1 MDFRVYIALDIP
13 ILDEKYELLVP
24 IDRRIHELITV
35 LKNNI
40 KGLNEDYYK
49 DRMPNLFN
57 KSSGQL
63 YDMNLILKDSDI
75 KTGTR
80 LILL

>member
-24 IDRRIHELITV
+24 IDRRIHDLINV
-35 LKNNI
+35 LRENI
-40 KGLNEDYYK
+40 KGLKEDYYS
-49 DRMPNLFN
+49 DRIPNIYN
-57 KSSGQL
+57 KSNGML
-63 YDMNLILKDSDI
+63 YDMNLIIKDSDI